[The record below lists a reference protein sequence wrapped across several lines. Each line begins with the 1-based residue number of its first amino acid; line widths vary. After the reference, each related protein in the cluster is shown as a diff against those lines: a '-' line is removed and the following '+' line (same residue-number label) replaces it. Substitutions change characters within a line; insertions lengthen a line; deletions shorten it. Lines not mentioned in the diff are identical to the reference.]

1 MALNP
6 RDRNTLTTHLGTATN
21 LAYIVGSL
29 SAGRGKLM
37 PVKYANFEEIKW
49 WLKSMLLIT
58 TDDAGVREAADLI
71 QQLSTARPA
80 LVIETAPPPPLDVAK
95 EKKKITDDCAHA
107 ATIRTVYVQLDVDQ
121 NKHQPSSVPIGTREA
136 SGESFGTYATKAW
149 HESHTMDYMA
159 TWAATLTG
167 MVEGKKVEHGQSR
180 RIDID
185 GAGPCCFE
193 GLCVLLGGTRYVSFH
208 CYPNSRS

>member
-121 NKHQPSSVPIGTREA
+121 NGTLSKTEA
-136 SGESFGTYATKAW
+136 ASLKGLSKDFDKA
-149 HESHTMDYMA
+149 DA
-159 TWAATLTG
+159 NG
-167 MVEGKKVEHGQSR
+167 
-180 RIDID
+180 D
-185 GAGPCCFE
+185 GALTTDE
-193 GLCVLLGGTRYVSFH
+193 YKTYLAAGGKSH
-208 CYPNSRS
+208 AHQG